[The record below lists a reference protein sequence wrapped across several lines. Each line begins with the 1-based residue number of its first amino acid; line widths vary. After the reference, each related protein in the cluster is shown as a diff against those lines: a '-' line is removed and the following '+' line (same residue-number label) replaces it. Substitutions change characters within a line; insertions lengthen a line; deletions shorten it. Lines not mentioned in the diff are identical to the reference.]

1 MTSYIQK
8 LILLIY
14 PWNIDYEWQVYWKP
28 TLHVIWRIWFR
39 SRLGHC
45 DLSIVYSQIDTLQVF
60 FLI

>member
-45 DLSIVYSQIDTLQVF
+45 DLSIVYSQI
-60 FLI
+60 